1 VAHRGPST
9 ASVQREE
16 PLAVS
21 ATRTVPTAP
30 GSGTPGAAPVPGSAP
45 RRVRPPRWLD
55 LRLVLG
61 VLLVLGS
68 VLLGARVVAAADATV
83 PVWSAA
89 GDLAAGTVLG
99 TGDLVAVDVRLDDV
113 AGAYLATSTRPE
125 GRTLARA
132 VRGGELLP
140 RTALEEP
147 ADLVQLALPVQAGY
161 VPPGLERG
169 QVVDVYAVADPAAGA
184 TGAGSG
190 SVALVVAAAP
200 VQAISGRTEG
210 VLSTATTTV
219 QVVVS
224 VPAGQAPAVLGA
236 IGGRPL
242 VVVVHGSVDATG
254 GAASVP
260 ASTAPSTAVPSPVAP
275 AAPVPSTGIPSPSA
289 PAAPVPSSAVPSTGA
304 PVAPAPPAAPA
315 PDAITPGAVPPPRAG
330 AATPGAPATG
340 TP

>member
-1 VAHRGPST
+1 M
-9 ASVQREE
+9 
-16 PLAVS
+16 S

-30 GSGTPGAAPVPGSAP
+30 GATTPGTAAPVPGSAP

-89 GDLAAGTVLG
+89 GDLAAGTVL
-99 TGDLVAVDVRLDDV
+99 TAGDLVAVDVRLDDV
-113 AGAYLATSTRPE
+113 AGAYLATSTRPD

-132 VRGGELLP
+132 VRSGELLP

-147 ADLVQLALPVQAGY
+147 AELVQLALPVQAGY
-161 VPPGLERG
+161 VPPGLDRG

-184 TGAGSG
+184 TGAGDV

-224 VPAGQAPAVLGA
+224 VPADQAPAVLGA

-242 VVVVHGSVDATG
+242 VVVVHGSVDRTG
-254 GAASVP
+254 GAASGPTTAAPSVTP
-260 ASTAPSTAVPSPVAP
+260 STSAPAPSTSAP
-275 AAPVPSTGIPSPSA
+275 APSTSA
-289 PAAPVPSSAVPSTGA
+289 PAAPAATSSAA
-304 PVAPAPPAAPA
+304 APARSAAPQLQPPAA
-315 PDAITPGAVPPPRAG
+315 G
-330 AATPGAPATG
+330 AAGPGPDVGVPSAAPSAAPPSQQGAQARSVPTAG

>member
-1 VAHRGPST
+1 M
-9 ASVQREE
+9 EE
-16 PLAVS
+16 LLAVS
-21 ATRTVPTAP
+21 AMRTVPTAP
-30 GSGTPGAAPVPGSAP
+30 GAAGSAPAASVPGPAP

-55 LRLVLG
+55 LRLVVG

-89 GDLAAGTVLG
+89 GDLAAGTVL
-99 TGDLVAVDVRLDDV
+99 TAGDLVAVDVRLDDV
-113 AGAYLATSTRPE
+113 AGAYLATSTRPD
-125 GRTLARA
+125 GRTLGRA
-132 VRGGELLP
+132 VRAGELLP

-147 ADLVQLALPVQAGY
+147 AELVQLALPVQAGY
-161 VPPGLERG
+161 VPPGLDRG

-184 TGAGSG
+184 TAAGNG

-224 VPAGQAPAVLGA
+224 VPADRAAAVLGT

-242 VVVVHGSVDATG
+242 AVVVHGSVDVVD
-254 GAASVP
+254 GAAPPSARPPAASPSSPPAP
-260 ASTAPSTAVPSPVAP
+260 ASAP
-275 AAPVPSTGIPSPSA
+275 
-289 PAAPVPSSAVPSTGA
+289 
-304 PVAPAPPAAPA
+304 PAPPAGGPPAPVTTPAPA
-315 PDAITPGAVPPPRAG
+315 TTAAPATPPTAATGTSP
-330 AATPGAPATG
+330 AATPGVPATG

>member
-1 VAHRGPST
+1 
-9 ASVQREE
+9 
-16 PLAVS
+16 VS

-30 GSGTPGAAPVPGSAP
+30 GATTPGPAAHVPGSAP

-89 GDLAAGTVLG
+89 GDLAAGTVL
-99 TGDLVAVDVRLDDV
+99 TAGDLVAVDVRLDDV
-113 AGAYLATSTRPE
+113 AGATRPD

-132 VRGGELLP
+132 VRSGELLP

-147 ADLVQLALPVQAGY
+147 AELVQLALPVQAGY
-161 VPPGLERG
+161 VPPGLDRG

-184 TGAGSG
+184 TGAGDV

-219 QVVVS
+219 QVVV
-224 VPAGQAPAVLGA
+224 
-236 IGGRPL
+236 
-242 VVVVHGSVDATG
+242 
-254 GAASVP
+254 
-260 ASTAPSTAVPSPVAP
+260 
-275 AAPVPSTGIPSPSA
+275 
-289 PAAPVPSSAVPSTGA
+289 
-304 PVAPAPPAAPA
+304 
-315 PDAITPGAVPPPRAG
+315 
-330 AATPGAPATG
+330 
-340 TP
+340 

>member
-1 VAHRGPST
+1 MEG
-9 ASVQREE
+9 

-30 GSGTPGAAPVPGSAP
+30 GTAPGTAAPVPGSAP
-45 RRVRPPRWLD
+45 RRVRHPRWLD

-68 VLLGARVVAAADATV
+68 VLVGARVVAAADATV

-89 GDLAAGTVLG
+89 GDLAAGTVL
-99 TGDLVAVDVRLDDV
+99 TDADLVAVEVRLDDV

-147 ADLVQLALPVQAGY
+147 AESVQLALPVQAGY
-161 VPPGLERG
+161 VPPGLDRG
-169 QVVDVYAVADPAAGA
+169 QVVDVYAVADPVAGTTAAA
-184 TGAGSG
+184 DG
-190 SVALVVAAAP
+190 SVVLVVAAAP

-224 VPAGQAPAVLGA
+224 VPADQAPVVLGA

-242 VVVVHGSVDATG
+242 VVVVHGSVDVAGDGAT
-254 GAASVP
+254 
-260 ASTAPSTAVPSPVAP
+260 PSARPPSSATPPVAGALP
-275 AAPVPSTGIPSPSA
+275 AAPTPPAARTS
-289 PAAPVPSSAVPSTGA
+289 PAAPTP
-304 PVAPAPPAAPA
+304 PVAATPPA
-315 PDAITPGAVPPPRAG
+315 PDPAALPPAPSAAPSAGPGAAVPGVP
-330 AATPGAPATG
+330 TG

>member
-1 VAHRGPST
+1 MEG
-9 ASVQREE
+9 

-21 ATRTVPTAP
+21 AMRTVPTAP
-30 GSGTPGAAPVPGSAP
+30 AAAAPGAAAPVPGSAP

-68 VLLGARVVAAADATV
+68 VLLGARVVATADATV

-89 GDLAAGTVLG
+89 GDLAAGTVL
-99 TGDLVAVDVRLDDV
+99 TAGDLVAVDVRLDDV

-132 VRGGELLP
+132 VRDGELLP
-140 RTALEEP
+140 RTALEET
-147 ADLVQLALPVQAGY
+147 AALVQLALPVQAGF
-161 VPPGLERG
+161 VPPGLDRG

-184 TGAGSG
+184 TGAGDG
-190 SVALVVAAAP
+190 SVTPVVAAAP

-224 VPAGQAPAVLGA
+224 VPADRAPAVLGA

-242 VVVVHGSVDATG
+242 VVVVHGSVDAVAG
-254 GAASVP
+254 GTPP
-260 ASTAPSTAVPSPVAP
+260 ATPSARPSGTPAPSSPQSSPSAAP
-275 AAPVPSTGIPSPSA
+275 APSA
-289 PAAPVPSSAVPSTGA
+289 PASRAPSAAPRTTAPSSARPS
-304 PVAPAPPAAPA
+304 AAPSA
-315 PDAITPGAVPPPRAG
+315 PAG
-330 AATPGAPATG
+330 AAPSTVPPTGAR
-340 TP
+340 

>member
-1 VAHRGPST
+1 M
-9 ASVQREE
+9 
-16 PLAVS
+16 
-21 ATRTVPTAP
+21 
-30 GSGTPGAAPVPGSAP
+30 
-45 RRVRPPRWLD
+45 
-55 LRLVLG
+55 LG

-89 GDLAAGTVLG
+89 GDLAAGTVLT
-99 TGDLVAVDVRLDDV
+99 TGDLVAVDVRLDDI

-147 ADLVQLALPVQAGY
+147 AELVQLALPVQAGY
-161 VPPGLERG
+161 VPPGLDRG
-169 QVVDVYAVADPAAGA
+169 QVVDVYAVADPAVGA

-190 SVALVVAAAP
+190 SVTLVVAAAP

-254 GAASVP
+254 A
-260 ASTAPSTAVPSPVAP
+260 APS
-275 AAPVPSTGIPSPSA
+275 
-289 PAAPVPSSAVPSTGA
+289 VPSSAVPSSAVPSSAVPSSAVPSPTAPSPTAPSTSA
-304 PVAPAPPAAPA
+304 PVAPVPPAAPA
-315 PDAITPGAVPPPRAG
+315 PDVSAPGAAPAPQAG
-330 AATPGAPATG
+330 AATSRTPATG

>member
-1 VAHRGPST
+1 M
-9 ASVQREE
+9 
-16 PLAVS
+16 S
-21 ATRTVPTAP
+21 ATTAAPPAGRTEAAP
-30 GSGTPGAAPVPGSAP
+30 GPVP

-68 VLLGARVVAAADATV
+68 VLLGARVVAAADATG

-89 GDLAAGTVLG
+89 GDLAAGTVL
-99 TGDLVAVDVRLDDV
+99 TAGDLVAVDVRLDDV
-113 AGAYLATSTRPE
+113 AGAYLATSTQPD

-132 VRGGELLP
+132 VRSGELLP

-147 ADLVQLALPVQAGY
+147 AALVQLALPVQAGY
-161 VPPGLERG
+161 VPPGLDRG
-169 QVVDVYAVADPAAGA
+169 QVVDVYAVADAAAGA
-184 TGAGSG
+184 TGAGDA

-224 VPAGQAPAVLGA
+224 VPADQAPAVLGA

-242 VVVVHGSVDATG
+242 VVVVHGS
-254 GAASVP
+254 
-260 ASTAPSTAVPSPVAP
+260 
-275 AAPVPSTGIPSPSA
+275 
-289 PAAPVPSSAVPSTGA
+289 
-304 PVAPAPPAAPA
+304 
-315 PDAITPGAVPPPRAG
+315 
-330 AATPGAPATG
+330 
-340 TP
+340 

>member
-1 VAHRGPST
+1 M
-9 ASVQREE
+9 
-16 PLAVS
+16 S

-30 GSGTPGAAPVPGSAP
+30 GATTPGPAAPVPGSAP

-89 GDLAAGTVLG
+89 GDLAAGTVL
-99 TGDLVAVDVRLDDV
+99 TAGDLVAVDVRLDDV
-113 AGAYLATSTRPE
+113 AGAYLATSTRPD

-132 VRGGELLP
+132 VRSGELLP

-147 ADLVQLALPVQAGY
+147 AELVQLALPVQAGH
-161 VPPGLERG
+161 VPPGLDRG

-184 TGAGSG
+184 TGAGDV

-224 VPAGQAPAVLGA
+224 VPADRAAAVLGA

-242 VVVVHGSVDATG
+242 VVVVHGSVDGTG
-254 GAASVP
+254 GAASGPTTAAPSVTP
-260 ASTAPSTAVPSPVAP
+260 STSTPAPST
-275 AAPVPSTGIPSPSA
+275 SA
-289 PAAPVPSSAVPSTGA
+289 PAATPSAAAPARSAAGSAPAAGAAGPAPGVAVPSA
-304 PVAPAPPAAPA
+304 ASSAAPPSQQ
-315 PDAITPGAVPPPRAG
+315 GAQAGSVPTA
-330 AATPGAPATG
+330 G

>member
-1 VAHRGPST
+1 
-9 ASVQREE
+9 
-16 PLAVS
+16 VS

-30 GSGTPGAAPVPGSAP
+30 GATTPGPAAHVPGSAP

-89 GDLAAGTVLG
+89 GDLAAGTVL
-99 TGDLVAVDVRLDDV
+99 TAGDLVAVDVRLDDV
-113 AGAYLATSTRPE
+113 AGAYLATSTRPD

-132 VRGGELLP
+132 VRSGELLP

-147 ADLVQLALPVQAGY
+147 AALVQLALPVQAGY
-161 VPPGLERG
+161 VPPGLDRG

-184 TGAGSG
+184 TGAGDV

-224 VPAGQAPAVLGA
+224 VPADQAPAVLGA

-242 VVVVHGSVDATG
+242 VVVVHGSVDGAG
-254 GAASVP
+254 GAASGPTTAAPSVTP
-260 ASTAPSTAVPSPVAP
+260 STSAPAPSTSA
-275 AAPVPSTGIPSPSA
+275 AAPSISA
-289 PAAPVPSSAVPSTGA
+289 PAAPAATPSATAPARSAAGS
-304 PVAPAPPAAPA
+304 APPAA
-315 PDAITPGAVPPPRAG
+315 G
-330 AATPGAPATG
+330 AAGPGPGVAAPSAAPSAAPPSQQGAQARSVPTAG

>member
-1 VAHRGPST
+1 M
-9 ASVQREE
+9 EE

-21 ATRTVPTAP
+21 ATRPVPTAP
-30 GSGTPGAAPVPGSAP
+30 AAATPGTAAPVPGSAP

-68 VLLGARVVAAADATV
+68 VLLGARVFAAADATV

-89 GDLAAGTVLG
+89 GDLAAGSVLAA
-99 TGDLVAVDVRLDDV
+99 GDLVAVDVRLDDV

-132 VRGGELLP
+132 VRNGELLP

-147 ADLVQLALPVQAGY
+147 AGLVQLALPVQAGY
-161 VPPGLERG
+161 VPPGLDRG

-184 TGAGSG
+184 TATGDG

-200 VQAISGRTEG
+200 VQAVSGRTEG

-224 VPAGQAPAVLGA
+224 VPVGQAPVVLEA

-242 VVVVHGSVDATG
+242 VVVVHGSVDVTAGVAATPS
-254 GAASVP
+254 ARPTASSSPTPSSP
-260 ASTAPSTAVPSPVAP
+260 ASSSSPVSSSSPTVPSRAPVPPTPPAARTTPPAVPPGASSATPSGEPGAVAP
-275 AAPVPSTGIPSPSA
+275 AV
-289 PAAPVPSSAVPSTGA
+289 
-304 PVAPAPPAAPA
+304 
-315 PDAITPGAVPPPRAG
+315 
-330 AATPGAPATG
+330 PATG